1 MLSQP
6 ERSTLSVAYG
16 LILFASILAGVFVLA
31 VIWEF
36 AFEEPIVGAF
46 GGNIP
51 QETTDQHWR
60 YVFTV
65 VGFTIIALIIPTWVM
80 VRKIIQQKEVEEI
93 LQNQKNLLTS
103 LIDSLPTPIFYK
115 DENFIYRGCNKAFAD
130 FIGRSRSEI
139 IGKSVYEIAPPDL
152 ADIYLEADKKLALEN
167 KPQTYEAKVQ
177 YANGVDHDV
186 IFHKASFTKSNG
198 SFGGIVGAMLDI
210 SDRKKS
216 EEEIIHLASHDG
228 LTGLPNRRLLMDR
241 LDQALA
247 RSHRSKD
254 TVAVLFL
261 DLDNFKPINDTMGH
275 RQGDDVLKMMAE
287 RLQGCL
293 RETDTVARFGGDEF
307 VVVMTDIKDN
317 KDVTTLAENLNQAL
331 SEPFAIGGR
340 EAALSASIGI
350 ALYPDHAHV
359 SESLLT
365 LADDA
370 MYQAKKKGKGN
381 HCFAS
386 PIKTLTPNE

>member
-1 MLSQP
+1 MSQTLKKK
-6 ERSTLSVAYG
+6 SLSVVSV
-16 LILFASILAGVFVLA
+16 LVLFASVLAGVLVLSLL
-31 VIWEF
+31 WEF
-36 AFEEPIVGAF
+36 VVEAPLLGLLNIQSPEETVLQRWHYVVTVVAFTSLALIVPAWIMVRGVK
-46 GGNIP
+46 
-51 QETTDQHWR
+51 R
-60 YVFTV
+60 YVS
-65 VGFTIIALIIPTWVM
+65 A
-80 VRKIIQQKEVEEI
+80 EET
-93 LQNQKNLLTS
+93 LQNQKNILTS

-115 DENFIYRGCNKAFAD
+115 DENFVYRGCNSAFAD

-139 IGKSVYEIAPPDL
+139 IGKSVYEISPPDL
-152 ADIYLEADKKLALEN
+152 ADIYLEADKKLALQNE
-167 KPQTYEAKVQ
+167 PQMYEAKVQ
-177 YANGVDHDV
+177 YADGVERDV
-186 IFHKASFTKSNG
+186 MFHKATFEKSNG

-210 SDRKKS
+210 TDRKKS

-307 VVVMTDIKDN
+307 VVIMTDIKDN
-317 KDVTTLAENLNQAL
+317 NDVTTLAENLNKAL

-340 EAALSASIGI
+340 ETALSASIGI

-365 LADDA
+365 LADHA
-370 MYQAKKKGKGN
+370 MYQAKEKGKGK
-381 HCFAS
+381 HYLAVPTETTTS
-386 PIKTLTPNE
+386 NE